1 MKLKVYT
8 PAGETKETVT
18 CSDKIFSLSLNP
30 KLLSQ
35 VVKKELANWRQPI
48 AHTKDRSEVQGGGR
62 KPFRQKGT
70 GSARAGSTRSPIWI
84 GGGVVFGPRKTRNF
98 QKRVPRR
105 MSQQALR
112 MALSLKA
119 KANQLIV
126 VTKFDFG
133 QIKTKAVQSFFE
145 KLPIKEG
152 RILIFLAKTNVN
164 LELSTANL
172 AYVKTVHVSGLNL
185 RDLLNYDYLVTDKE
199 GLKALEKLLAGKEA

>member
-8 PAGETKETVT
+8 PAGQTKETVT
-18 CSDKIFSLSLNP
+18 CSDKIFSVPVSP
-30 KLLSQ
+30 KLLAQ
-35 VVKKELANWRQPI
+35 VVRTELSNRRQPI
-48 AHTKDRSEVQGGGR
+48 AHAKDRSEVSGGGR

-70 GSARAGSTRSPIWI
+70 GRARAGSNRSPLWV

-98 QKRVPRR
+98 QKRINRK

-112 MALSLKA
+112 MALSLKS

-126 VTKFDFG
+126 VTKLDFS
-133 QIKTKAVQSFFE
+133 QIKTSKIQSFFE
-145 KLPIKEG
+145 KLPIEEG
-152 RILIFLAKTNVN
+152 KILIFLAKTNVN

-172 AYVKTVHVSGLNL
+172 AYVKTVPISGLNL

-199 GLKALEKLLAGKEA
+199 SLKALEKLLAGKEA